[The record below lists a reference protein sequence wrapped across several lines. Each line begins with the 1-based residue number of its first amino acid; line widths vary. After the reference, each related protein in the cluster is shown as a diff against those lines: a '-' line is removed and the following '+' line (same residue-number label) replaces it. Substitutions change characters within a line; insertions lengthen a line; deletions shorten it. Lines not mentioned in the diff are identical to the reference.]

1 MFSGVAELR
10 SVDRCRSVYIKH
22 EYTLSQQQ
30 IQIVSVRLGYY
41 YYFLYFFLHP
51 SPDSTTN
58 SDRLIH
64 RLNGQREI
72 GVLLLF
78 LHFLTPITR
87 FNNKFR
93 QAYIH
98 RLNGQ
103 REIGVLLLFFTP
115 FYTHHQIQQ
124 QIQIGLYIVLMAIV
138 RLGYYYYYYLHFLTP
153 VTRFNNKFR

>member
-22 EYTLSQQQ
+22 EYTLSTTN
-30 IQIVSVRLGYY
+30 SDRLIHRLNGQREIGVLLL
-41 YYFLYFFLHP
+41 FLTLFLHP
-51 SPDSTTN
+51 LPDSTTN

-93 QAYIH
+93 
-98 RLNGQ
+98 
-103 REIGVLLLFFTP
+103 
-115 FYTHHQIQQ
+115 
-124 QIQIGLYIVLMAIV
+124 
-138 RLGYYYYYYLHFLTP
+138 
-153 VTRFNNKFR
+153 

>member
-1 MFSGVAELR
+1 MFSGVTELR
-10 SVDRCRSVYIKH
+10 SVDWCRSVYIKH

-30 IQIVSVRLGYY
+30 IQIGLYIVLMASVRLGYY
-41 YYFLYFFLHP
+41 YYYFLQFFLHP

-93 QAYIH
+93 
-98 RLNGQ
+98 
-103 REIGVLLLFFTP
+103 
-115 FYTHHQIQQ
+115 
-124 QIQIGLYIVLMAIV
+124 
-138 RLGYYYYYYLHFLTP
+138 
-153 VTRFNNKFR
+153 